1 MILVD
6 MNQVMISNLMAQ
18 IGSHHNVEVQEDLVR
33 HMVLNSLRGYRNKF
47 SSDYGELVICCDD
60 KNYWRK
66 RIFPYYKANRKK
78 YRAQSELDWSS
89 IFNCLNAIR
98 DELKEHFPYKV
109 LQVDTCEADDII
121 ATICH
126 QEGSHL
132 LNGSEMILILS
143 GDKDFIQLH
152 EYENVVQY
160 DPVRKRWIKH
170 DNPGKYLM
178 EHITKGDRGDGV
190 PNILSK
196 DDCFINGRQK
206 PLRSKFLNTIVEMKI
221 DDVEHS
227 FEDRLQYCKANW
239 NRNRRLV
246 DLSLVPEDIKETI
259 KQEYNIP
266 PINHRA
272 GLFNYFVEKKLK
284 NLIENIGDF

>member
-47 SSDYGELVICCDD
+47 AGDYGELVICCDD

-78 YRAQSELDWSS
+78 YRSQSELDWSS

-109 LQVDTCEADDII
+109 MQIDTCEADDII

-170 DNPGKYLM
+170 DDPGKYLM

-190 PNILSK
+190 PNILS
-196 DDCFINGRQK
+196 DDNVFVEGFRQK
-206 PLRSKFLNTIVEMKI
+206 PMSQKKVDNII
-221 DDVEHS
+221 
-227 FEDRLQYCKANW
+227 EDLDEGELLYAASWYRNYC
-239 NRNRRLV
+239 RNKKLI
-246 DLSLVPEDIKETI
+246 DLSETPSEIKKQIINSYDEQDPWSKKGKVFPYLVSKRC
-259 KQEYNIP
+259 N
-266 PINHRA
+266 
-272 GLFNYFVEKKLK
+272 
-284 NLIENIGDF
+284 NLIESVQQFI

>member
-47 SSDYGELVICCDD
+47 AGDYGELVICCDD

-78 YRAQSELDWSS
+78 YRSQSELDWSS

-109 LQVDTCEADDII
+109 MQIDTCEADDII

-152 EYENVVQY
+152 DGAEFLHRVFWDNDIRHEYHLVRWADHVGLSMY
-160 DPVRKRWIKH
+160 DRTKEAHAFLAASLAGGKSEPIDLELTQEELDFAQSVFGGKEIDTEPTAMMREDPRKAPTIHAELWK
-170 DNPGKYLM
+170 PLKVLA
-178 EHITKGDRGDGV
+178 
-190 PNILSK
+190 K
-196 DDCFINGRQK
+196 DDPDMQ
-206 PLRSKFLNTIVEMKI
+206 
-221 DDVEHS
+221 
-227 FEDRLQYCKANW
+227 
-239 NRNRRLV
+239 
-246 DLSLVPEDIKETI
+246 
-259 KQEYNIP
+259 
-266 PINHRA
+266 RA
-272 GLFNYFVEKKLK
+272 YGILPDTQIEEEK
-284 NLIENIGDF
+284 

>member
-6 MNQVMISNLMAQ
+6 LNQVMISNLMAQ
-18 IGSHHNVEVQEDLVR
+18 IGSHQNIEVQEDLVR
-33 HMVLNSLRGYRNKF
+33 HMVLNSLRGYKNKF
-47 SSDYGELVICCDD
+47 SNDYGELVICCDD

-78 YRAQSELDWSS
+78 YRSQSELDWSS

-98 DELKEHFPYKV
+98 DELKEYFPYKV
-109 LQVDTCEADDII
+109 IQIDTCEADDII

-126 QEGSHL
+126 EEGSQL
-132 LNGSEMILILS
+132 LNGSDMILILS
-143 GDKDFIQLH
+143 ADKDFIQLH

-160 DPVRKRWIKH
+160 DPIRSRWIKH
-170 DNPGKYLM
+170 SNPSKYLV
-178 EHITKGDRGDGV
+178 EHIAKGDRGDVV
-190 PNILSK
+190 PNILSR

-206 PLRSKFLNTIVEMKI
+206 PLRTKLLNNIVEMKI
-221 DDVEHS
+221 DEVEHS
-227 FEDRLQYCKANW
+227 FEGPLQHCKANW

-246 DLSLVPEDIKETI
+246 DLSLVPEDIKEQI
-259 KQEYNIP
+259 KQVYRIP
-266 PINHRA
+266 SDNDRTK
-272 GLFNYFVEKKLK
+272 LFNYFVEKKLK